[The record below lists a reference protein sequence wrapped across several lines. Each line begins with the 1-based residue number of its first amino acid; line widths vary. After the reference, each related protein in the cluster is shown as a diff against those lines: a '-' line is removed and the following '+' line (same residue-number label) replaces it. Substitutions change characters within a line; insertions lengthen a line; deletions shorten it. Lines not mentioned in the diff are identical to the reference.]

1 LTTLLK
7 DLHRKKIGV
16 FPGVTNKLLLEILLQ
31 QEFGWRPDVDVRVQ
45 GIAASLH
52 LDALETG

>member
-1 LTTLLK
+1 MTTIKWRAFVRSPL
-7 DLHRKKIGV
+7 DNA
-16 FPGVTNKLLLEILLQ
+16 TNKLLLEILLQ
-31 QEFGWRPDVDVRVQ
+31 QEFWWRPDVDVWVQ